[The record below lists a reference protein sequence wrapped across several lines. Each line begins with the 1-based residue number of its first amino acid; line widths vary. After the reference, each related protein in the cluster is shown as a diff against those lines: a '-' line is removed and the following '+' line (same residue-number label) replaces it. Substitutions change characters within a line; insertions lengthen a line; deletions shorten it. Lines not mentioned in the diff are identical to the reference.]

1 MTLGETISDLRKRKG
16 ISQELLAEISG
27 VSLRTIQRIE
37 RDVTNPRPY
46 TSKILAKALDV
57 EVERLTTI
65 NSGQLELTQNE
76 FNILRK
82 INISA
87 SVVIIL
93 PIGNILFPLLIWS
106 KNKELPMVYSIGK
119 KIISYQILW
128 TIITLLALFL
138 TPIISYAITGSVAIG
153 RFHTV
158 SFVYIILVAINILL
172 ILRTTI
178 RLNKNNPHI
187 YSFIP
192 NLF

>member
-87 SVVIIL
+87 SAVIIL
-93 PIGNILFPLLIWS
+93 PISNILFPLLIWS
-106 KNKELPMVYSIGK
+106 KNKELPLVYSIGK

-153 RFHTV
+153 RFPTIP
-158 SFVYIILVAINILL
+158 FVYIILVAINILF

-178 RLNKNNPHI
+178 RFNKNNPHI